1 MPFDWT
7 EVGGSHG
14 VEIRPHN
21 GRIKSVLVATVLG
34 IIATIM
40 PGCGQGMRERFM
52 ASRVDYVMPHA
63 GDGSQRI
70 AMWPMTVAAKTSLAQ
85 AIVES
90 GPAVR

>member
-7 EVGGSHG
+7 EVEGSHG

-40 PGCGQGMRERFM
+40 PGCGEGMRERFM
-52 ASRVDYVMPHA
+52 ASRVDFVMPQA

-70 AMWPMTVAAKTSLAQ
+70 SMWPMTSTGRTSLAQ
-85 AIVES
+85 AIQDSE
-90 GPAVR
+90 PAVR